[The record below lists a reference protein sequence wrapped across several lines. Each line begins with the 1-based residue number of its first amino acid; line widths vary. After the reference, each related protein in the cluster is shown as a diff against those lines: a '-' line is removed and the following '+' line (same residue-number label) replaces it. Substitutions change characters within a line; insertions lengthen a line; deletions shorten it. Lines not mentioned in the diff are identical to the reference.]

1 MPPLRTGA
9 DRVAKGAHVVRNSC
23 FYDMAAPAA
32 RPYDSVS
39 LNLDGR
45 VARIEARNKMP
56 LLRFLRDI
64 LGSGENEKGRGY
76 EIEVYAN

>member
-1 MPPLRTGA
+1 MPPLQTGA
-9 DRVAKGAHVVRNSC
+9 DCVAKGAHVVRNSC

-45 VARIEARNKMP
+45 AAGIEARDHMP
-56 LLRFLRDI
+56 PLRPLCDI
-64 LGSGENEKGRGY
+64 LGSGEIRFGHLD
-76 EIEVYAN
+76 